1 MSVVLKLVKLI
12 LLVPTINAVSE
23 RSRSTL
29 YKVRAYLQSPM
40 TQEPVT
46 DCFIVTTYE
55 KDVDKLKLVEAA
67 SQFPRKFTESAANW
81 MLL

>member
-1 MSVVLKLVKLI
+1 
-12 LLVPTINAVSE
+12 
-23 RSRSTL
+23 
-29 YKVRAYLQSPM
+29 M

-55 KDVDKLKLVEAA
+55 KEVDKLKLVEAA